1 MMPDSE
7 AAKPASSTG
16 GDSLTD
22 ALRKIPI
29 FADLTQEQFDW
40 LEVHSEDVRCASGE
54 VVIHEGDPAELLI
67 VLLEGELRGRRE
79 SVGADSPNYIVHAGQ
94 VTGMLPF
101 SRMKLITVT
110 FRAFG
115 PTRMARLH
123 KDRFPEMLQRIP
135 QLMPRLVGVL
145 ADRIRDVSR
154 ADQQRDKLTALGKLS
169 AGLAHE
175 LNNPASAARRSA
187 EGLRQCTRDLRKAN
201 VNLDQVALSPEQR
214 SSLAEFEDQVIEKLT
229 FAPALDSLVQ
239 SDRED
244 EMTTWLEQ
252 HGVPHASRF
261 AAGLVEANVEMD
273 PLQHLIGKFDA
284 RVLHDALTRIVAAV
298 SAEKLTREIEA
309 STGRIS
315 ELVQA
320 IKEYSYMDQ
329 MPEQEIDIHQGIE
342 STLIMLKFQ
351 LKKNINVKREFDK
364 TLPRLCAHGSE
375 LNQVWTNLID
385 NAIDAMDGK
394 GELRIRTS
402 RELDTLL
409 VEIIDSGPGIPENV
423 KPHIFE
429 PFFTTKG
436 VGEGTGLG
444 LDTAYR
450 IVRSHRGEITFDSRP
465 GRTCFQ
471 VRLPLQPPKG
481 ANHD

>member
-1 MMPDSE
+1 MPESE
-7 AAKPASSTG
+7 AVQPASGTG
-16 GDSLTD
+16 ESLKG

-29 FADLTQEQFDW
+29 FADLTEEQMDW
-40 LEVHSEDVRCASGE
+40 FASHCDDARFASGD
-54 VVIHEGDPAELLI
+54 VTIREGDPADLLI

-79 SVGADSPNYIVHAGQ
+79 SAGADSPIFIVHSGQ

-101 SRMKLITVT
+101 SRLTAITVT

-115 PTRMARLH
+115 PTRMAQLNKNH
-123 KDRFPEMLQRIP
+123 FPEMMARIP
-135 QLMPRLVGVL
+135 QLVPRLVSVL

-187 EGLRQCTRDLRKAN
+187 EGLRQCTRDLRQAN
-201 VNLDQVALSPEQR
+201 AKLDKVALSTEQR
-214 SSLAEFEDQVIEKLT
+214 SFLAEFENQVIEKLAS
-229 FAPALDSLVQ
+229 APALDSLVQ
-239 SDRED
+239 SDREE
-244 EMTTWLEQ
+244 EMTAWLEQ
-252 HGVPHASRF
+252 HGVPNASRF
-261 AAGLVEANVEMD
+261 AAGLVEANVQQD
-273 PLQHLIGKFDA
+273 ALQRLIGKFDPQ
-284 RVLHDALTRIVAAV
+284 VLHDALARIVAAV

-309 STGRIS
+309 TTGRIS

-320 IKEYSYMDQ
+320 IKEYTYMDQ
-329 MPEQEIDIHQGIE
+329 MPEQEIDIHRGIE
-342 STLIMLKFQ
+342 STLIMLKFR
-351 LKKNINVKREFDK
+351 LKKGVKVTREFDK
-364 TLPRLCAHGSE
+364 TLPRICAHGSE
-375 LNQVWTNLID
+375 LNQIWTNIIG

-402 RELDTLL
+402 RELDSLL
-409 VEIIDSGPGIPENV
+409 VEIIDNGPGIPENV

-444 LDTAYR
+444 LDTVYR
-450 IVRSHRGEITFDSRP
+450 IVRSHHGHITFDSQP
-465 GRTCFQ
+465 GKTSFQ
-471 VRLPLQPPKG
+471 IRLPLKQPKP
-481 ANHD
+481 ATA

>member
-1 MMPDSE
+1 
-7 AAKPASSTG
+7 
-16 GDSLTD
+16 
-22 ALRKIPI
+22 
-29 FADLTQEQFDW
+29 
-40 LEVHSEDVRCASGE
+40 
-54 VVIHEGDPAELLI
+54 
-67 VLLEGELRGRRE
+67 
-79 SVGADSPNYIVHAGQ
+79 
-94 VTGMLPF
+94 
-101 SRMKLITVT
+101 
-110 FRAFG
+110 
-115 PTRMARLH
+115 
-123 KDRFPEMLQRIP
+123 
-135 QLMPRLVGVL
+135 
-145 ADRIRDVSR
+145 
-154 ADQQRDKLTALGKLS
+154 
-169 AGLAHE
+169 
-175 LNNPASAARRSA
+175 
-187 EGLRQCTRDLRKAN
+187 
-201 VNLDQVALSPEQR
+201 
-214 SSLAEFEDQVIEKLT
+214 
-229 FAPALDSLVQ
+229 
-239 SDRED
+239 
-244 EMTTWLEQ
+244 
-252 HGVPHASRF
+252 
-261 AAGLVEANVEMD
+261 MD

-351 LKKNINVKREFDK
+351 LKKSINVKREFDK